1 MPQPRSRRW
10 RRAARFAF
18 AAAIGLAGLTASA
31 QIPGPFLQA
40 VSPPGGRAGSAV
52 DVAIAG
58 ENLEG
63 VDALWLDDPA
73 LVATRLDAGTFRVA
87 IAPDAPPGHHDLR
100 AVGPFGASNPRTF
113 VVGER
118 PESTE
123 VEPNDDPRRASPI
136 AIGAT
141 ANGVIGP
148 VDVDM
153 FAFEGRQGERVFI
166 EVDAERIDSRLDA
179 TIEVARP
186 GGQFLGESR
195 DVFGLDPFL
204 DVSLPETGRYT
215 IRVRDVV
222 YAGSPSHAYRLTLHQ
237 GPHLDAVSPIAA
249 PPGVPTEFTLLGRNL
264 GGEPAPGP
272 LVDGRRLEQIKVTLS
287 VPLAGDP
294 PAPTPSVGMLTPPL
308 SRRRGLEYTFR
319 GPNGTSNP
327 VFIAEA
333 SEGISAEIEPNDDL
347 KTPQTLELL
356 ADVSGTFGKPGD
368 VDTYRV
374 RGRKGD
380 EWRVQLDAERIGS
393 PADPS
398 FAILAVDA
406 DGSAKPLAVADDRPD
421 RGGAGDR
428 FSLASRD
435 ASLLW
440 KVPEDGEYLIVAND
454 LFNTERGDARLGY
467 RLAIRPE
474 PPGFQLDVVPEAPI
488 RPGGTVVRAGGRALA
503 LAAVDRSNGFVGS
516 VRVEATGLP
525 AGVRCEP
532 LVVPEGKSSALLVF
546 EADDSAPS
554 TDAAIGFVG
563 RDVQHPERAVA
574 ATAGVM
580 TWPAGKPSTTTP
592 PPSPP
597 ARATRGFVLSVRPE
611 APLAIAVDPP
621 SAEVNPGRR
630 LELRASIVRRAG
642 FAGPVQVVINGLP
655 PQVAKPPAATIAEG
669 ATAAVVALFLPKDL
683 PTGSHSLM
691 LRASGAYSYRR
702 TADAAKP
709 TVANLDEP
717 SNAIPLN
724 VRPSLLALSA
734 SPPGPIA
741 PGSSADIAFSL
752 DRKGFDGMVRLQLDA
767 PAGSKLAADPVEIAE
782 GSKSGK
788 LTVRVEAGAVA
799 GPVAAYVRAV
809 ATATGTEV
817 VVDEPLMIV
826 VGPR

>member
-10 RRAARFAF
+10 PRAARIAF
-18 AAAIGLAGLTASA
+18 AGAIGLAAPTASA

-52 DVAIAG
+52 EVAIAG

-63 VDALWLDDPA
+63 VDALWLDHPA
-73 LVATRLDAGTFRVA
+73 LVATRLNASTFRVA
-87 IAPDAPPGHHDLR
+87 IAPDAPLGHHDLR

-123 VEPNDDPRRASPI
+123 VEPNDDPRRANPI
-136 AIGAT
+136 AIGST
-141 ANGVIGP
+141 ANGMISP
-148 VDVDM
+148 VDVDL
-153 FAFEGRQGERVFI
+153 FAFEGRKGERVFI
-166 EVDAERIDSRLDA
+166 EVEAERIDSRLDA

-186 GGQFLGESR
+186 GGQFLDESR

-204 DVSLPETGRYT
+204 DVSLPDTGRYT

-222 YAGSPSHAYRLTLHQ
+222 YGGSPSHAYRLTLHQ

-264 GGEPAPGP
+264 GGDPAPGP
-272 LVDGRRLEQIKVTLS
+272 AVDGRPLERLKVTLT
-287 VPLAGDP
+287 VHVGGDLLT
-294 PAPTPSVGMLTPPL
+294 PTPSVGMLAPPL

-319 GPNGTSNP
+319 GPGGTSNP

-333 SEGISAEIEPNDDL
+333 TAKIAAEIEPNDDL
-347 KTPQTLELL
+347 KTPQTLELP
-356 ADVSGTFGKPGD
+356 ADVSGTFGTPGD
-368 VDTYRV
+368 MDVYRV
-374 RGRKGD
+374 RGRKRD
-380 EWRVQLDAERIGS
+380 EWRVQIDEERIGS

-398 FAILAVDA
+398 FAILTVAA
-406 DGSAKPLAVADDRPD
+406 DGSTKQLAVADDRPD

-467 RLAIRPE
+467 RLAIRPD
-474 PPGFQLDVVPEAPI
+474 PPDFQLDVVPEAPI

-503 LAAVDRSNGFVGS
+503 LAAVDRSNGFGGS
-516 VRVEATGLP
+516 IRIEATGLP

-532 LVVPEGKSSALLVF
+532 VVIPEGKSSALIVF
-546 EADDSAPS
+546 EADESAPS
-554 TDAAIGFVG
+554 TDVAIGFVG
-563 RDVQHPERAVA
+563 RDLRHPERAVA

-592 PPSPP
+592 PPSPA

-611 APLAIAVDPP
+611 APLAIAVAPP
-621 SAEVNPGRR
+621 SAEVGPGRR

-642 FAGPVQVVINGLP
+642 FAGPVQVVVDGLP
-655 PQVAKPPAATIAEG
+655 SQVAKPGPTTIAEG

-683 PTGSHSLM
+683 PTGSYSLM

-717 SNAIPLN
+717 SNSISLN
-724 VRPSLLALSA
+724 VRPALLALSA

-741 PGSSADIAFSL
+741 PGNSSDVALTL
-752 DRKGFDGMVRLQLDA
+752 DRKGFEGTVLVQLDA

-782 GSKSGK
+782 GSMSGK
-788 LTVRVEAGAVA
+788 LTVRVEPKAVA

-809 ATATGTEV
+809 AAATGTEV